1 MLFHQACN
9 TIFVS
14 GYGYPAVII
23 KRKLL
28 SREIYAHKMKLQG
41 TKETNTGKIHIHF
54 CAYYTPKL

>member
-14 GYGYPAVII
+14 GDYYPSVII

-28 SREIYAHKMKLQG
+28 STEIYAHKTKVQG
-41 TKETNTGKIHIHF
+41 TKETNIGKI
-54 CAYYTPKL
+54 